1 MTKKVVNLISIAF
14 LLIAMSVGLVYSQ
27 YPWPMFHHDNLR
39 TGYTS
44 SPGPNMNLTLWTY
57 NTAHDLY
64 GPCPSV
70 VDGILYTSGGYGTSV
85 YAINAT
91 TGAGIWNY
99 TVSTWI
105 VSSPAVADGRVYFGG
120 FDRNVTAINA
130 TSGAFIWNSTTT
142 GWVAAS
148 SPAIEAGVVYIGG
161 GYGNAFYALN
171 ATDGS
176 KIWNYTLSK
185 NVHSSPALSGGMVYF
200 GSFDHNVYALSTA
213 TGAKVWNYSTAGDVF
228 SSPAIADGL
237 VYIGSYD
244 DNLYALNATTGAKI
258 WNYTTGN
265 WVASSPGVANGVVY
279 VGSYDKNVYAFN
291 ASTGAKLWNYTT
303 GGAISSS
310 PAISSN
316 GFVYIGSGDNKTYA
330 FNAQTG
336 AVVWTYKTN
345 GDVFPS
351 PAVVDGVVYAASRDG
366 KVYAIRGSLQ
376 TSSIMVGSDTYPVTI
391 LSGSSL
397 SNFQFSQSSAQISFD
412 VVGPKSMSSF
422 CNVTIPKI
430 LMQGPWT
437 VEIDGSDLPFTIDE
451 NGDVIVLSFVYS
463 HASTHSIT
471 ILASWVVPEFPATS
485 LMALLLATTLIIAIL
500 GRFLP
505 KSQSKRYMVF
515 PLQP

>member
-1 MTKKVVNLISIAF
+1 MTKKVVHLISIAF
-14 LLIAMSVGLVYSQ
+14 LLFAMSVGLVYSQ
-27 YPWPMFHHDNLR
+27 YPWPTFHHDNLR

-64 GPCPSV
+64 GPSPSV
-70 VDGILYTSGGYGTSV
+70 VDGVLYISGGYGTSV

-99 TVSTWI
+99 TVATWI
-105 VSSPAVADGRVYFGG
+105 VSSPAVADGMVYFGG
-120 FDRNVTAINA
+120 FDKNVTAINA
-130 TSGAFIWNSTTT
+130 TTGAFIWNFTTP
-142 GWVAAS
+142 GWIAAS
-148 SPAIEAGVVYIGG
+148 SPAVEAGVVYIGG

-176 KIWNYTLSK
+176 QIWNYTLSN
-185 NVHSSPALSGGMVYF
+185 NVHSSPALSAGMVYF
-200 GSFDHNVYALSTA
+200 GSFDNNVYALDTA

-228 SSPAIADGL
+228 SSPAIADGF

-244 DNLYALNATTGAKI
+244 GNLYALNATNGAKI

-279 VGSYDKNVYAFN
+279 VGSYDNNVYAFD

-336 AVVWTYKTN
+336 AVVWTYKAN
-345 GDVFPS
+345 GDVFSS
-351 PAVVDGVVYAASRDG
+351 PTVADGVVYAPSRDG
-366 KVYAIRGSLQ
+366 NIYAIVGTLQ
-376 TSSIMVGSDTYPVTI
+376 TYDATWQAQTYPVTV
-391 LSGSSL
+391 LSDSAL
-397 SNFQFSQSSAQISFD
+397 SDFQFTQQNMQVSINAT
-412 VVGPKSMSSF
+412 GPKGMPSF
-422 CNVTIPKI
+422 CNFTIPKN
-430 LMQGPWT
+430 LLTGPWAVKVDGESVTST
-437 VEIDGSDLPFTIDE
+437 VVEDDTYT
-451 NGDVIVLSFVYS
+451 FVYVPYT
-463 HASTHSIT
+463 HTSTQVIT
-471 ILASWVVPEFPATS
+471 IEGSWVIPEFQTGVFVSAILT
-485 LMALLLATTLIIAIL
+485 ATLIIAIATTTQ
-500 GRFLP
+500 
-505 KSQSKRYMVF
+505 KSKRKTEKAF
-515 PLQP
+515 